1 MAVMLTT
8 RDNPFNPF
16 TQFDEW
22 QEFDESQGYYT
33 CQYLA
38 RVTPTSSSLT
48 KDEQEVALENGI
60 DEIVK
65 INVFGNYVKLSD
77 TDPFPIGS

>member
-8 RDNPFNPF
+8 KDNPFNPF

-22 QEFDESQGYYT
+22 QAYDEAEGYYT
-33 CQYLA
+33 SEYLA

-48 KDEQEVALENGI
+48 EDEQQVALETGM
-60 DEIVK
+60 DEIVT

-77 TDPFPIGS
+77 TDPFPIEP